1 MPAPPVSYQRYQ
13 QQQQP
18 LPQQQY
24 QQQVY
29 YEQQQQ
35 AQPQIIY
42 MQQPQAQVQIR
53 QPRFAQPVPQQHPQQ
68 AFYVPQQQQQQQH
81 QVVYVQQQQQQQPFP
96 VQSMPQ
102 VPRIA
107 APPPRMLMP
116 NPNQPLK
123 PSDRFRMRLAQEDPS
138 AYARKKMG
146 EDLKA
151 ETDGVIQAP
160 PPAHILE
167 KIDEEEEYERK
178 RQRMMKGAADKHA
191 LKHEAKGRQREFL
204 GSRGKYMQV
213 NKEREKQQYKDV
225 FGISMTNLLEVDKQV
240 NFFFCS

>member
-18 LPQQQY
+18 PPQQQY

-35 AQPQIIY
+35 PQPQIIY

-53 QPRFAQPVPQQHPQQ
+53 QPRFAQPVAQQQQSQQ
-68 AFYVPQQQQQQQH
+68 AFYVPQQQQQQKP
-81 QVVYVQQQQQQQPFP
+81 QVVYVQQQQPLP

-167 KIDEEEEYERK
+167 KINDEEEYERK